1 MARSYISV
9 AIDRAVRQR
18 AREQCEYCRAPEH
31 INTDPFSIEHIH
43 PVSLGGSNDEDNL
56 ALSCLGCNL
65 LKGVRIDAIDLATGN
80 RVNLFHPRLD
90 CWREHFGWSDDF
102 EEVEAL
108 TAKGRVTIL
117 ALDLNRFKLCNLRR
131 VLIRSNLHPP
141 TEETTE

>member
-1 MARSYISV
+1 MARTYIPV

-43 PVSLGGSNDEDNL
+43 PVALGGGNDEENL

-65 LKGVRIDAIDLATGN
+65 AKGARIDAVDPATAL
-80 RVNLFHPRLD
+80 RVALFHPRLD
-90 CWREHFGWSDDF
+90 RWSEHFEWS
-102 EEVEAL
+102 ENLERIEAL

-117 ALDLNRFKLCNLRR
+117 ALDLNRQKLCNLRR
-131 VLIRSNLHPP
+131 VLIRSELHPP
-141 TEETTE
+141 NEVE